1 MKRSIKALLVI
12 MVINGGVGAS
22 IAYALSPD
30 SAHSCMHGSHSM
42 GFGSHDG
49 YGDPDTRIDRMADA
63 LDLAKAQRD
72 AMRAIVDK
80 AHPQTRELR
89 DKLAENH
96 KQLRALI
103 QQGSPKESELRKL
116 ADTQGRMMADMIVLR
131 TKVQTEIR
139 AVLTD
144 AQREQMQQWREKHG
158 RPSSSEKESAVHNL
172 SGTALL
178 NPPETTATKV
188 MM

>member
-30 SAHSCMHGSHSM
+30 GAHGCMHGSHSM

-49 YGDPDTRIDRMADA
+49 YKDPDTRIDRMADA
-63 LDLAKAQRD
+63 LDLTKAQRD

-80 AHPQTRELR
+80 ARPQTRELH

-96 KQLRALI
+96 KQLHALV
-103 QQGSPKESELRKL
+103 QQASPKESELRKL
-116 ADTQGRMMADMIVLR
+116 ADAQGQMMADMIVLR

-158 RPSSSEKESAVHNL
+158 RPSSSEKESAVDNL
-172 SGTALL
+172 SSAALL
-178 NPPETTATKV
+178 NLPETTATKV